1 MRRSSFPR
9 AAAQARWPSGRRG
22 RAGARARARLHVVER
37 LVLVR
42 AGLRRRR
49 ELRLRLPKHL
59 RPAAAVS
66 RAARRAPRAAGPDK
80 GERAAT
86 VGPEA

>member
-1 MRRSSFPR
+1 
-9 AAAQARWPSGRRG
+9 
-22 RAGARARARLHVVER
+22 
-37 LVLVR
+37 VLVR